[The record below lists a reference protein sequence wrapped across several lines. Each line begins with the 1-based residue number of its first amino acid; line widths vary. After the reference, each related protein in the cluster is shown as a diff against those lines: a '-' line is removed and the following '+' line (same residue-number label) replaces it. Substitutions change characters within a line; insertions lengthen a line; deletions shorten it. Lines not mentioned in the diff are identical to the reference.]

1 MQQILNYSQVSE
13 SGKQFLKRLSNL
25 TVQSTLFVPDNSGLP
40 DNQVSPRERSADM
53 FLNSA
58 SPVSTCP
65 CVPVDPVS
73 AGHRVPSVGRSGSA
87 SGPAEERQSDQNS
100 SRQSDGPRSHRPAQ
114 PLSSGE
120 VRGSAASWLQ
130 LEHRS
135 SLALSGQSLTL
146 VVYGKTSICS
156 CSDLSLWAA
165 DHRNTEN
172 QTFEVMNLL
181 MVEGSFSAI
190 GDRSNQ

>member
-13 SGKQFLKRLSNL
+13 PGKQFVKRLSNL

-40 DNQVSPRERSADM
+40 DNQVSPRERSDDM
-53 FLNSA
+53 FLNCA

-73 AGHRVPSVGRSGSA
+73 ARHRVPLVRGSGSA

-100 SRQSDGPRSHRPAQ
+100 SRQSDGPRSRRPAR

-120 VRGSAASWLQ
+120 IHISAASWFQ
-130 LEHRS
+130 SGPKTARTQIFSCFKS
-135 SLALSGQSLTL
+135 S
-146 VVYGKTSICS
+146 
-156 CSDLSLWAA
+156 
-165 DHRNTEN
+165 H
-172 QTFEVMNLL
+172 
-181 MVEGSFSAI
+181 
-190 GDRSNQ
+190 